1 VWKWGGV
8 KRALVTLQILTA
20 LAEKR
25 NAQPLPEIG
34 KAHGL
39 RLPPDDACLMAPTW
53 QLPRPAQ
60 AQPQSGSALASGGK
74 PYGSTT
80 QSATGGPSAME
91 VDGGG
96 SAYQLP
102 AAGAQAINFKPRP
115 PLDVHPGEAT
125 ED

>member
-1 VWKWGGV
+1 M
-8 KRALVTLQILTA
+8 LTLITLQILTA

-25 NAQPLPEIG
+25 NSQPLPEIG

-39 RLPPDDACLMAPTW
+39 RLPPDDACLTAPTW

-60 AQPQSGSALASGGK
+60 AQPQSGSGPSSRGAPSGNG
-74 PYGSTT
+74 PQAAVS
-80 QSATGGPSAME
+80 GPSAME

-102 AAGAQAINFKPRP
+102 AAGAQAAGLKPRP